1 MTKLRKPPVRTCIAC
16 RTSSDKRTLVRVV
29 RTPEGDVHVDA
40 SGKANGR
47 GSYVC
52 LAQGC
57 FDNAIAKRRFG
68 GALRVNLK
76 EDDLDRLRR
85 EFDQVCAPSVGVPT
99 ADAASPEAAVTR
111 DGDACLR

>member
-1 MTKLRKPPVRTCIAC
+1 VTKLRKPPVRTCVAC
-16 RTSSDKRTLVRVV
+16 RTTSDKRELVRIV

-52 LAQGC
+52 LAHDC
-57 FDNAIAKRRFG
+57 FDQALAKRRLDS
-68 GALRVNLK
+68 ALRVNLK

-85 EFDQVCAPSVGVPT
+85 EFDVLCAER
-99 ADAASPEAAVTR
+99 ADAPRA
-111 DGDACLR
+111 DAQQGR

>member
-1 MTKLRKPPVRTCIAC
+1 VTKLRKPPVRTCIAC
-16 RTSSDKRTLVRVV
+16 RTSSDKRELVRVV

-40 SGKANGR
+40 SGQANGR
-47 GSYVC
+47 GAYVC

-57 FDNAIAKRRFG
+57 LDTALAKRRFD

-85 EFDQVCAPSVGVPT
+85 EFDEMRT
-99 ADAASPEAAVTR
+99 TNADAPCASAV
-111 DGDACLR
+111 GMVS